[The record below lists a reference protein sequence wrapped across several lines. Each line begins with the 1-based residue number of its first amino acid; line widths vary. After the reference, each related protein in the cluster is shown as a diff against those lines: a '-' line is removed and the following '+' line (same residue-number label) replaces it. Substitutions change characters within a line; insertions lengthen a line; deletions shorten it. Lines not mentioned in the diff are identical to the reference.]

1 MLQLECDIKHNI
13 CKLYLFVYKDISP
26 QWLQLR
32 KQLEYIT
39 FHVTAMDYM
48 LENCTFTPVNM
59 PVVETLK
66 SK

>member
-1 MLQLECDIKHNI
+1 MYE
-13 CKLYLFVYKDISP
+13 DISP
-26 QWLQLR
+26 MATSQ
-32 KQLEYIT
+32 KTPGTYSIT
-39 FHVTAMDYM
+39 FHVTAVDYI